1 MENLQLQ
8 LTVPGGNT
16 AVPLCIHVNAAHN
29 NEKLWIIA
37 TNAKGGN
44 TRNVLELY
52 DFDEGK
58 LKLTKYLKLS
68 AL

>member
-1 MENLQLQ
+1 M
-8 LTVPGGNT
+8 
-16 AVPLCIHVNAAHN
+16 PLCIHVNAAHN
-29 NEKLWIIA
+29 NEKLRIIA